1 MLFRSSCSLF
11 FIRPVHCHFELTGQI
26 LFVFTLAEGV
36 EEEMMEV
43 MCGDDVV
50 HHQTQVHDEM
60 NHHEVL
66 HQTEAVM
73 SGGREVRVIPNHSCI
88 LTLYLSM
95 L

>member
-1 MLFRSSCSLF
+1 M
-11 FIRPVHCHFELTGQI
+11 
-26 LFVFTLAEGV
+26 FVFTVAEGV
-36 EEEMMEV
+36 EEEIMEV
-43 MCGDDVV
+43 ICGDNVV
-50 HHQTQVHDEM
+50 LHQTQVHDEM

-66 HQTEAVM
+66 HQTKAVM